1 MSFNPEYAT
10 REPPRA
16 EVDSLD
22 GPTMIEF
29 GTSWC
34 GHCRRAQPLLAAAL
48 ADRPGVRHLKVA
60 DGSGRRLGRSF
71 DVKLWPTLI
80 FLADGAEVARLV
92 RPTDAAQIER
102 ALDRLDDAP
111 TRYDAPV

>member
-1 MSFNPEYAT
+1 MSFTAEYAA
-10 REPPRA
+10 REPTRA

-34 GHCRRAQPLLAAAL
+34 GHCRMAQPLLAAAL
-48 ADRPGVRHLKVA
+48 ADRPRLRHLKIE

-71 DVKLWPTLI
+71 GVKLWPTLV
-80 FLADGAEVARLV
+80 FLADGRETDRLV
-92 RPTDAAQIER
+92 RPTDSAQIER
-102 ALDRLDDAP
+102 ALDRLDEAP
-111 TRYDAPV
+111 D